1 MKNIKVNALGKLNKL
16 YFNKLDEIYK
26 NMEFFP
32 TLKNFL
38 NESSNLVKTP
48 ANAKPKAIDE
58 FDKIKAMDGEI
69 IDMTILENE
78 MDSARTAI
86 VAQAPLFANFVNKFF
101 PIYTWRVDTMAT
113 DGYRLF
119 VNPQFANNLEWRQKI
134 FVLLH
139 EIYHC
144 ILMHIDRGQKLL
156 NKPLI
161 NIAGDYE
168 INALLVEAFPKYFS
182 KEFVLELKGLYD
194 ERFLPYAL
202 EEIYKIL
209 EDEGFKPPHKQ
220 PNDLEPPKP
229 PKINKHPGK
238 SPLHIGQEVRV
249 KSTGER
255 AKVTIINSDGTF
267 EVNIID
273 ESLSESLNENYF
285 KLLTNFLN
293 ESYTRDELI
302 PIQKV
307 GEGSDGEGPESP
319 EIEIYEDD
327 EIEIEG
333 TVEAGDVEETPT
345 WDDPRKIISKVKV
358 VPTQGIKKP
367 NPKQKQKGKGSD
379 EDPLS
384 EKDETQ
390 EESDYATAL
399 SNDFDPTSLGGI
411 IPKKVADDIAEK
423 EGFEETSG
431 PGSGIN
437 KNDIEKIFKELSKYR
452 DDSANGSGGKNKA
465 GGGFSGLRK
474 KLSKIIRGEAN
485 WKELFKKFVGRALS
499 PERETYMG
507 NKKYLWQGAYR
518 EDRRTKQDA
527 MNKII
532 VAIDASGSMY
542 SIPRFMSRIL
552 GEVNEIIFTKRAKE
566 VTTAF
571 FTSILHEDTVETI
584 KRASKTNPFI
594 PKVIPGQGGTDFRTI
609 FDWIKRKF
617 RDSVQLLVII
627 TDGQDQIPAPPKYK
641 NNIIWLV
648 YDSPNWTVPYGKIVH
663 IESTSSDSTE

>member
-1 MKNIKVNALGKLNKL
+1 MKNTNINALGKLNKL

-26 NMEFFP
+26 NIEFFP

-48 ANAKPKAIDE
+48 AFAKPKAIDK
-58 FDKIKAMDGEI
+58 FDKIKALDGEI
-69 IDMTILENE
+69 IDMRILENE
-78 MDSARTAI
+78 MDVARTSI
-86 VAQAPLFANFVNKFF
+86 VTHAPLFTNFVNKFY
-101 PIYTWRVDTMAT
+101 PIYTWRVKTMST

-119 VNPQFANNLEWRQKI
+119 VNPQFANKLEWRQKI

-144 ILMHIDRGQKLL
+144 ILMHIDRGKKLL
-156 NKPLI
+156 DKTLTNV
-161 NIAGDYE
+161 AGDYE
-168 INALLVEAFPKYFS
+168 INALLAEAFPRYFNLD
-182 KEFVLELKGLYD
+182 FILKIGALYD
-194 ERFLPYAL
+194 ERFLPYTL

-209 EDEGFKPPHKQ
+209 KDEGFKLPNQ
-220 PNDLEPPKP
+220 PDDLEPPKP
-229 PKINKHPGK
+229 PKINKRPGK

-249 KSTGER
+249 KPTGKR
-255 AKVTIINSDGTF
+255 AEVTIINSDGTF
-267 EVNIID
+267 EVEEID
-273 ESLSESLNENYF
+273 EPLSESLNKNYF

-302 PIQKV
+302 PIQKI
-307 GEGSDGEGPESP
+307 GGNDEDGPEPP
-319 EIEIYEDD
+319 EIDIYEDD
-327 EIEIEG
+327 EIEMEG

-358 VPTQGIKKP
+358 VPGQGNKKE
-367 NPKQKQKGKGSD
+367 KGSD

-384 EKDETQ
+384 ERDETQ
-390 EESDYATAL
+390 EESDYAAGL
-399 SNDFDPTSLGGI
+399 SHDFDPTALGGI
-411 IPKKVADDIAEK
+411 IPKGLADDIAEK
-423 EGFEETSG
+423 EGFEESSVSN
-431 PGSGIN
+431 SGIDT
-437 KNDIEKIFKELSKYR
+437 NDIKKIYKELEKYR
-452 DDSANGSGGKNKA
+452 DDHASVNGDKKRA
-465 GGGFSGLRK
+465 GGSFSGLK
-474 KLSKIIRGEAN
+474 KKISTLIRGEAN

-507 NKKYLWQGAYR
+507 NKKYLWQGDYR

-527 MNKII
+527 LNKII

-552 GEVNEIIFTKRAKE
+552 GEVNEIIFTKRANE
-566 VTTAF
+566 ITSAF

-584 KRASKTNPFI
+584 RRASRTNPFI
-594 PKVIPGQGGTDFRTI
+594 PKNIPAPGGTDFRVI

-617 RDSVQLLVII
+617 KDSVQLLVII
-627 TDGQDQIPAPPKYK
+627 TDGQDQIPSPPKYK

-663 IESTSSDSTE
+663 IESTPGDKTE